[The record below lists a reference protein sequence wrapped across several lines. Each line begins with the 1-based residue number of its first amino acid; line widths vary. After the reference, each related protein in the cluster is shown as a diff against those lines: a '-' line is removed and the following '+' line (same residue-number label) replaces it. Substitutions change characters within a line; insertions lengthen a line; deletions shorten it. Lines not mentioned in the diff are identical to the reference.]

1 MVPLLLRFVGGARA
15 AGLRIS
21 TAEVLDCLRH
31 LGFVDLLEE
40 AQFKSVL
47 QANFA
52 KSRREQA
59 HFERLYRLFFHEL
72 RQDPSIA
79 RSPELA
85 EKIRAIL
92 QPLQAAAG
100 ADPSLRALIDFLAG
114 DPAGLLKR
122 LPPPAAGARP
132 QAGPA
137 TEGGGAGGRR
147 LDLLER
153 IRMLEEQLAQAVAD
167 RRDALGWEERRDLAG
182 HFQDRLDAA
191 RRLLSEPV
199 SHRERA
205 GEGRGF
211 YRHVVDDLGGVH
223 FASLTPREVEA
234 MREAI
239 EQLVRRLKDRIGR
252 RRAAR
257 RRGALDVKKTLRRAA
272 AFQGV
277 PLEVFYRRRP
287 PRKAKIVTLCDVSG
301 SVWSA
306 ARFMLNM
313 LHSLQGCFAQVRSF
327 IFVAGVDE
335 VSEVFKRYA
344 VNPAIDKIL
353 KEAAIDYN
361 AATDYGRSLADF
373 RRRYMEA
380 LNRQTTLIIIGDGR
394 CNYTPPEEGILAQ
407 MRARCRRVIWLNPE
421 ARQFWYSGDSEMRV
435 FEAVCDEVRP
445 CQNLNQLLEF
455 ITSLVV

>member
-1 MVPLLLRFVGGARA
+1 MVSIILRFVAGARA

-21 TAEVLDCLRH
+21 TAEVLDCLGH
-31 LGFVDLLEE
+31 LWLVSPLEE
-40 AQFKSVL
+40 TQFKAVL

-52 KSRREQA
+52 KSRREQD

-85 EKIRAIL
+85 EPIREIL
-92 QPLQAAAG
+92 QALRAAVG
-100 ADPSLRALIDFLAG
+100 TGPSLRALVDFLAG
-114 DPAGLLKR
+114 DPTGLLER
-122 LPPPAAGARP
+122 LPPPGANGRSP
-132 QAGPA
+132 AGPA
-137 TEGGGAGGRR
+137 AGGGGAAGRR
-147 LDLLER
+147 LELLER
-153 IRMLEEQLAQAVAD
+153 IRMLEDQLAQTVAD
-167 RRDALGWEERRDLAG
+167 RRDALGWEERRDLAE
-182 HFQDRLDAA
+182 HFRDRLDAA
-191 RRLLSEPV
+191 RRLMSEPV
-199 SHRERA
+199 APRGARGERK
-205 GEGRGF
+205 RPH
-211 YRHVVDDLGGVH
+211 RHVVEELGEVH

-239 EQLVRRLKDRIGR
+239 EQLVRRLKDRVSR

-257 RRGALDVKKTLRRAA
+257 RRGALDLKKTLRRAA

-277 PLEVFYRRRP
+277 PLEVFYRRRS

-313 LHSLQGCFAQVRSF
+313 LYSLQECFAQVRSF
-327 IFVAGVDE
+327 IFVAGIEE
-335 VSEVFKRYA
+335 VTEVFKRYA
-344 VNPAIDKIL
+344 INPAIDKIL
-353 KEAAIDYN
+353 REAHIDYN
-361 AATDYGRSLADF
+361 VATDYGRSLTDF
-373 RRRYMEA
+373 RRDYMEI

-394 CNYTPPEEGILAQ
+394 CNYTHPEDRTLAE
-407 MRARCRRVIWLNPE
+407 MRSRSRRLIWLNPE

-455 ITSLVV
+455 ITSLVL